1 MPQDAILYIELL
13 WSAHE
18 REKEAMKSTGIFLTV
33 FLLSSA
39 VASAGRRRD
48 PLTPAEAEQL
58 RAVADQPYKRL
69 NLYVKFTKA
78 RLDSIDRLRSDPKSA
93 EGRGHKIH
101 DLLEDF
107 TALLDEIN
115 DNLDQYE
122 GSPLT
127 KGDREDFR
135 KGLKEVIT
143 AAEQFGLRLK
153 ALKSATETDLQTKTE
168 APDFQYALEDA
179 QEALRS
185 SADMAKEYFGEKD
198 SNQKK

>member
-1 MPQDAILYIELL
+1 
-13 WSAHE
+13 
-18 REKEAMKSTGIFLTV
+18 MKSTGIFLMV
-33 FLLSSA
+33 LLLSSA
-39 VASAGRRRD
+39 GASAGRRRD

-58 RAVADQPYKRL
+58 RAVAAQPYKRL

-78 RLDSIDRLRSDPKSA
+78 RLDSIDQLRSDPKSA

-115 DNLDQYE
+115 DVLDQYE
-122 GSPLT
+122 GRPLA
-127 KGDREDFR
+127 KDVREDFR
-135 KGLKEVIT
+135 KGLKEVIA
-143 AAEQFGLRLK
+143 AAERFDLRLK
-153 ALKSATETDLQTKTE
+153 ALKSATETDPQTKTE

-179 QEALRS
+179 QEALKS
-185 SADMAKEYFGEKD
+185 SADMAKEYFTEKD